1 MSPSAAGDAGTPT
14 LDAYAAQHGLFC
26 RSASFGLPKATQL
39 MRHGFMQE
47 VPSLARGDLPAGL
60 GDGWL
65 AQANYAYEG
74 RSDIERDPFTL
85 VLVGAAASSSY
96 AVRVLCHDRG
106 LGERERSNPDA
117 DRQVVELDDRQVH
130 LESDRF
136 LTRYAVSTDHDQDQ
150 LKVWQIFSPGL
161 IAWLTEE
168 APAGFSFELQD
179 GALCCFVPGLTAD
192 PAELDALCA
201 GAARVHSRIAEIE
214 GSGAATSGDG
224 TRADLVDRQL
234 AEHTFASPPES
245 VKAAAR
251 KFRHGL
257 TLGDRAWALGA
268 EAFFREAA
276 RAAGFEPMSTPAY
289 RASHIDTALP
299 GVLSHAAAGRTES
312 GDPAF
317 LVLTDSEDYDDMG
330 WTNLVVDVSS
340 PIAAFA
346 VAGAAPR
353 VDTSE
358 RGAMQVGTDGRSLI
372 LTTLDGGGQGREA
385 KELRAF
391 LSRADGLTRELS
403 SPG

>member
-1 MSPSAAGDAGTPT
+1 MSPSAAGDAGAPT
-14 LDAYAAQHGLFC
+14 LDAYAARHGLYC

-47 VPSLARGDLPAGL
+47 VPSLARGDLPGGL

-65 AQANYAYEG
+65 ALANYAYEG

-117 DRQVVELDDRQVH
+117 DRQVVELDDRQAH
-130 LESDRF
+130 LESDKF
-136 LTRYAVSTDHDQDQ
+136 LARYEVSTDHDQGQ

-234 AEHTFASPPES
+234 AEHPLNEVVES
-245 VKAAAR
+245 
-251 KFRHGL
+251 
-257 TLGDRAWALGA
+257 
-268 EAFFREAA
+268 
-276 RAAGFEPMSTPAY
+276 AAGTAAEWTAPVRHAVATEAQDVAKSAVGRWFGARGVEVERTFECIAERVVQQPGKVGCQEQAEVWKPEPENPEPPVGGPPPGVPGQDFEP
-289 RASHIDTALP
+289 
-299 GVLSHAAAGRTES
+299 
-312 GDPAF
+312 
-317 LVLTDSEDYDDMG
+317 
-330 WTNLVVDVSS
+330 
-340 PIAAFA
+340 
-346 VAGAAPR
+346 AAP
-353 VDTSE
+353 
-358 RGAMQVGTDGRSLI
+358 
-372 LTTLDGGGQGREA
+372 
-385 KELRAF
+385 
-391 LSRADGLTRELS
+391 
-403 SPG
+403 